1 MNDQYDLVTPDNL
14 TQSPINPCPDLSHD
28 NNVNNDNLI
37 VSDVVSSDPVVPPVP
52 DIPEEIIPTKT
63 CTQDNIQSSN
73 GQNSHESPPV
83 RRSSRQCRKP
93 DFYGITET

>member
-1 MNDQYDLVTPDNL
+1 M
-14 TQSPINPCPDLSHD
+14 
-28 NNVNNDNLI
+28 NNDNII
-37 VSDVVSSDPVVPPVP
+37 VPDVVSSDPVLPLVP

-63 CTQDNIQSSN
+63 CTKDNISSSN
-73 GQNSHESPPV
+73 GQNSQESPPV